1 MILELV
7 WEELVVMNVKLEQMM
22 KVEEVV
28 CRVVELLRLES
39 LKQDIISKKPL
50 INVFSM

>member
-7 WEELVVMNVKLEQMM
+7 WEEQVVMNVKLEQMM

-28 CRVVELLRLES
+28 CRVVELWRLES
-39 LKQDIISKKPL
+39 LKQNIFSKKTL
-50 INVFSM
+50 ISYST